1 MNKRLLITVLICGLI
16 VSAAAFQPVEA
27 KKSVIIPNAALVIA
41 SKPAVEKPPVTVQH
55 TAIIEK
61 KDAAP
66 VNENITKDA
75 APEKDAASENE
86 NIAAVDY
93 FNLGISLR
101 NEGMYVE
108 AVEAFNRVLM
118 ITPGYGDA
126 HYNIALAYFAF
137 GNANAAFE
145 EYQILRGIDAGMAEG
160 LYNEITYH
168 AMSDIGNKF
177 IVQVGA
183 FRNNAYAET
192 MIDKLK
198 GRYLHAYIE
207 KTGRY
212 NKVRICGIKSK
223 EQGKRMILD
232 ISNEFNIDPYLVR
245 LK

>member
-66 VNENITKDA
+66 VNENI
-75 APEKDAASENE
+75 
-86 NIAAVDY
+86 AAVDY

-101 NEGMYVE
+101 NEGMYEE
-108 AVEAFNRVLM
+108 AVGAFNRVLM